1 MAFIVPVLVGA
12 AVATGVGVAVGTI
25 AAAAAVSTFITTAVT
40 GVVLGAV
47 ATALAPK
54 PSLPS
59 IPSLNLPGGGGSPTS
74 PTQSSLGIDQT
85 LTIRQPVAAHRVIY
99 GRTRVGGTI
108 VFLSTTNNNSFLHMV
123 VAIAGHEIDAVEKI
137 FLDDSELTLDGNGF
151 GLSIELNAWLPN
163 GAPLFSPPLAR
174 VKYNL
179 GSDDQAAFTDLI
191 LEAEGKWTGAHR
203 LRGIA
208 CAYIRLE
215 YKQEEIFPLSP
226 QAGPNTFPNG
236 IPNITFQVR
245 GKKLYDPRS
254 ETTAWSANPALVL
267 NDYLTNTKYGLA
279 ADYDTE
285 IDETQLIA
293 AANVCDEDINL
304 KAGGTENRYE
314 TNGVIETSDTPES
327 IINGILGS
335 MAGKAIYTGGKWRI
349 IPGAYYTPTLS
360 FDESDLKGGLKIQSL
375 VSRRENFNAI
385 KGVFSSRADNF
396 IITDFPPIV
405 SEAFLAEDNNE
416 RVFKSIELGFTTSAS
431 MAQRIA
437 KIDLLRARQQITVTM
452 PLKLQGLKANIGDII
467 QINNTR
473 MGWTNKPFEVTN
485 MVMSLG
491 EAPGVDLEL
500 REIASSVFDWTSS
513 EEEILDPAPNTQLP
527 NPFYADPPGIT
538 ITDELRIVNQQI
550 ATVLVVDVS
559 GATFFQVA
567 YEVQARKTGDPD
579 WINLGQATGKRF
591 ELMFVE
597 DGVVY
602 EVRARTVNKIGARSE
617 YTTGS
622 HQTVGQTEPPQDV
635 TDFAIN
641 IVGTEAHC
649 RWTPVTDLDLS
660 HYVIR
665 HSRLTTGAIYSDAI
679 TVADKISRPGNSAV
693 VPAMTGTYFIKAI
706 DKSGIESLVAASSVA
721 VIDAIPNLNLVE
733 TVVEQPTFAGSKS
746 DVILY
751 ESSIILDSDVLFDD
765 KSGLFDDA
773 EGAFDFAG
781 GGFALSGTY
790 DFDNSVDLGA
800 VYTSRVTAVVEL
812 TRIDVVNSFDAA
824 LGLFDDRIGLFDG
837 DAANTGDC
845 DVELYVSTTEDDP
858 AGAPTW
864 SAYRKFVV
872 GDYKARALRFRA
884 ILTTTNANV
893 TPQVTTLEV
902 TVDMPE
908 RTLAGDDIIS
918 GTDAGGK
925 VVTFTRAFKVAPAL
939 GISAQNLVSGDYYEI
954 VSKSAGGFTIR
965 FKDSGGTVVNR
976 TFDYVARGY
985 GEYISA

>member
-1 MAFIVPVLVGA
+1 LSKAVKTVALVVAAIYVPQLSKEF
-12 AVATGVGVAVGTI
+12 I
-25 AAAAAVSTFITTAVT
+25 AAAGLTGTTATVATAVT
-40 GVVLGAV
+40 SAVVLTGV
-47 ATALAPK
+47 SQALAPSPPK
-54 PSLPS
+54 PS
-59 IPSLNLPGGGGSPTS
+59 IPSLSLPGAGGSPAS
-74 PTQSSLGIDQT
+74 STQTSLGADQT
-85 LTIRQPVAAHRVIY
+85 LSIRQPVGAHQIIY
-99 GRTRVGGTI
+99 GRTRVGGNI
-108 VFLSTTNNNSFLHMV
+108 VFLQTTSNNNYLHLIIAV
-123 VAIAGHEIDAVEKI
+123 AGHEIDAFEKVY
-137 FLDDSELTLDGNGF
+137 FDDAEVTLDGNGVGF
-151 GLSIELNAWLPN
+151 HG
-163 GAPLFSPPLAR
+163 LAR

-179 GSDDQAAFTDLI
+179 GSDDQEAFSDLVS
-191 LEAEGKWTGAHR
+191 ESGGKWTNDHR

-208 CAYIRLE
+208 CAYIRLNFDID
-215 YKQEEIFPLSP
+215 K
-226 QAGPNTFPNG
+226 FPNG

-245 GKKLYDPRS
+245 GKKVYDPRT
-254 ETTAWSANPALVL
+254 ETTAWSSNSALCL
-267 NDYLTNTKYGLA
+267 NDFLTSNRYGLA

-293 AANVCDEDINL
+293 AANICDEDINL
-304 KAGGTENRYE
+304 KEGGTENRYE
-314 TNGVIETSDTPES
+314 THGVISTADTPES
-327 IINGILGS
+327 IINSILGS
-335 MAGKAIYTGGKWRI
+335 MAGKAVYSGGVWRI
-349 IPGAYYTPTLS
+349 IPGAYYTPELT
-360 FDESDLKGGLKIQSL
+360 FDEDDLRAGIKVQSL
-375 VSRRENFNAI
+375 VSRRESFNAV
-385 KGVFSSRADNF
+385 KGVFSSAGDNY
-396 IITDFPPIV
+396 IITDFPAIV
-405 SEAFLAEDNNE
+405 SQTYLEQDNNE

-452 PLKLQGLKANIGDII
+452 PLKLQGLKATVGDII
-467 QINNTR
+467 QVTNAR
-473 MGWTNKPFEVTN
+473 LGWSSKPFEVTN
-485 MVMSLG
+485 MVMTLG
-491 EAPGVDLEL
+491 EVPGVDLEL

-513 EEEILDPAPNTQLP
+513 EEEILDPAPNTDLP
-527 NPFYADPPGIT
+527 NPFEATVPGIT
-538 ITDELRIVNQQI
+538 ISDDIRIVNQQI
-550 ATVLVVDVS
+550 ATVLIVDVT
-559 GATFFQVA
+559 GARFFQET
-567 YEVQARKTGDPD
+567 YEVQAKKSTDTE
-579 WINLGQATGKRF
+579 WINLGRASANRF

-597 DGVVY
+597 DGVIY
-602 EVRARTVNKIGARSE
+602 NVRARTVNTLGVRSE
-617 YTTGS
+617 YATGS
-622 HQTVGQTEPPQDV
+622 HQIVGQTEPPQDV

-908 RTLAGDDIIS
+908 RTLAGDDITS